1 VAEAAVTSATT
12 GPLYRFFAGD
22 HRRLD
27 GILRHATAVAGR
39 VDLALFEEF
48 RGGLLRHIGMEE
60 KVLLPA
66 ARRAR
71 GGEALPF
78 ARRLRLDHG
87 AIAAMLVPTP
97 TPEGVERLLSILA
110 PHNAFE
116 EGQGGLY
123 ATCDRLLA
131 AEAGDLL
138 ERLRVFPAVPL
149 APHQDSPRV
158 EKHIAE
164 TLALA
169 RQAHE
174 PPPSAGR
181 SERR

>member
-1 VAEAAVTSATT
+1 VTPAPA
-12 GPLYRFFAGD
+12 GPLYRLFADD

-27 GILRHATAVAGR
+27 GLLRRAAAVAGR
-39 VDLALFEEF
+39 VEPALFGEF

-78 ARRLRLDHG
+78 APRLRLDHG

-97 TPEGVERLLSILA
+97 TPAGVARLVSILA

-116 EGQGGLY
+116 EGEGGLY
-123 ATCDRLLA
+123 ETCDRLLA
-131 AEAGDLL
+131 GEAASLL
-138 ERLRVFPAVPL
+138 ERLRAFPPVPL
-149 APHQDSPRV
+149 APYQDSPRV
-158 EKHIAE
+158 EKHIEE

-169 RQAHE
+169 RKAHE
-174 PPPSAGR
+174 DAER
-181 SERR
+181 SR